1 MENEPIVIENEATV
15 NEVVTSPVF
24 NSLEEMTAWNEAN
37 ANKQEQSAQPKV
49 EEVEK
54 TAPVIINKES
64 EQPPLDI
71 VSLLK
76 GSLGDEYDSV
86 EKVKAALSKSFEIPE
101 DLKPFVE
108 DAKLYRDKPQL
119 LEWMR
124 LADKGV
130 DVDLAYRATK
140 LDVSKLEPKDALILD
155 LVFNSGLTKEEA
167 TAVVEQNHKV
177 AFGSEDDYEA
187 NEKLAAN
194 AAVKLQSQDAK
205 KRLEEFQQ
213 KVRLPEPERKALADK
228 ATVEQ
233 REKER
238 ISAWKP
244 EVKKIADSV
253 SVAMKGEYGVNADK
267 ISVDFNYSFD
277 EKDKESFAKI
287 VESIVANP
295 NYEYSK
301 ENSENVKQL
310 AEAIFYAQKREA
322 IMHSYAQKVI
332 EQRDAYWGKKAY
344 GIDTA
349 KGGLP
354 DTFTQNKTVVQ
365 DTRKDSNY
373 GKW

>member
-1 MENEPIVIENEATV
+1 MLFR
-15 NEVVTSPVF
+15 S
-24 NSLEEMTAWNEAN
+24 
-37 ANKQEQSAQPKV
+37 
-49 EEVEK
+49 
-54 TAPVIINKES
+54 APVIINKES

-194 AAVKLQSQDAK
+194 AAVKLQSQEAK

-233 REKER
+233 RETER
-238 ISAWKP
+238 IKAWKP

>member
-1 MENEPIVIENEATV
+1 MENEQIVIENEATV

-24 NSLEEMTAWNEAN
+24 NSLEEMQAWNEAN
-37 ANKQEQSAQPKV
+37 ANKQEPPAQPKV

-54 TAPVIINKES
+54 PAPVIINKES

-130 DVDLAYRATK
+130 DLAYRATK

-155 LVFNSGLTKEEA
+155 LVFNSGLNKEEA

-344 GIDTA
+344 GIDTT

-354 DTFTQNKTVVQ
+354 DNFTQNKTVVQ